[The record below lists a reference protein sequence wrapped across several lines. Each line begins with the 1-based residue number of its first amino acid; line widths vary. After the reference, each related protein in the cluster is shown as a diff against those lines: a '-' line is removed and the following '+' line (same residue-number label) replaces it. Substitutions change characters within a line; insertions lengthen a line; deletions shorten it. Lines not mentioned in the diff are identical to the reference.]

1 MFTVKYKRRVI
12 ILRPLNVYSEV
23 QETSDYPGTVEGPY
37 QR

>member
-1 MFTVKYKRRVI
+1 MFTVKYKRPAI
-12 ILRPLNVYSEV
+12 ILGPMNVYSEV